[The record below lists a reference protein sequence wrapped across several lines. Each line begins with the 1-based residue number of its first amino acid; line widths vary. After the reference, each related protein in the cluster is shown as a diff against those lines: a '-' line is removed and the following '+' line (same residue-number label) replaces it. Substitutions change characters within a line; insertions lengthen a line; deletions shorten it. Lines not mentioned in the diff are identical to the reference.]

1 MARKQVLDQCRDLQ
15 MFNHEAEAAEGWM
28 TKRESFLAGE
38 EVGDSLD
45 AVEALIKKHEDMDKS
60 LQAQVLA
67 SQYNPFPSDP
77 LTLSYSFCFI
87 GGEDWSTAGVC

>member
-15 MFNHEAEAAEGWM
+15 MFNHEAEAAESWM
-28 TKRESFLAGE
+28 AKRESFLAGE

-60 LQAQVLA
+60 LQAQV
-67 SQYNPFPSDP
+67 QYLPI
-77 LTLSYSFCFI
+77 LSLL
-87 GGEDWSTAGVC
+87 